1 METQPTQP
9 GMMQLFMR
17 LGLATD
23 NPLTTLN
30 SASSTVN
37 GADSPAFGS
46 ILAEYKPDSKESALS
61 LLAKSG
67 HGEAEELTNDL
78 QSPLAL
84 INASEAPVLGNLP
97 LSGEALPLINS
108 ELPPANAF
116 KPEGLRIPDGL
127 RTPEEI
133 KNREGLAGNSSL
145 PADDTLAEPSPDG
158 GEPASA
164 EANPAFHA
172 QSLVSSLLPM
182 QAAKSVSSQVGT
194 ASIAGSMN
202 SNTSLRT
209 MAGSAS
215 NPGPTMSDL
224 ARGLNTGIESELNDD
239 FSAGTHL
246 NDRFLGAERLAADGS
261 EKPVKISLGSEL
273 SSSNPVL
280 GSNNPIPQPL
290 VDPALLAVAD
300 GEDPVTESLQD
311 LKNLADAEKLESEN
325 KLTTN
330 ERRQD
335 DQTLKLT
342 KGQQAWGDALSERI
356 AMNAA
361 KDIKQVTIHLD
372 PPELGSLE
380 LKLQIKDDQ
389 QTQVQV
395 QVQSPQVKEALES
408 SAQRLKD
415 MLANQG
421 LELSEFD
428 VQTGAEQGKGQ
439 DGRSAEGLAQSEQ
452 QDSDASLVEGE
463 ELSLDIQRPK
473 NNNLLDTFV

>member
-9 GMMQLFMR
+9 GMMQLFMS

-23 NPLTTLN
+23 NPLSSLN
-30 SASSTVN
+30 TASSAD
-37 GADSPAFGS
+37 GAESPVFGS

-67 HGEAEELTNDL
+67 HGEAEALTNDL

-84 INASEAPVLGNLP
+84 INASETPVLESLP

-116 KPEGLRIPDGL
+116 KPDSLQIP
-127 RTPEEI
+127 EAI
-133 KNREGLAGNSSL
+133 KNRERLAGNPSL
-145 PADDTLAEPSPDG
+145 QADDTLAEPLTDG
-158 GEPASA
+158 DEPAPV
-164 EANPAFHA
+164 EPNQAFHA
-172 QSLVSSLLPM
+172 QSLVSSLLPV

-194 ASIAGSMN
+194 AAIAGSMN
-202 SNTSLRT
+202 SNANLRT
-209 MAGSAS
+209 MAGAS
-215 NPGPTMSDL
+215 SNSGAAMSDL

-239 FSAGTHL
+239 FAAGTQF

-261 EKPVKISLGSEL
+261 AIPVKTSL
-273 SSSNPVL
+273 SSEFNSANQTL
-280 GSNNPIPQPL
+280 GGNNPIPQPL
-290 VDPALLAVAD
+290 VDPALLAVAE

-311 LKNLADAEKLESEN
+311 LKSLADAEKLDSEN

-428 VQTGAEQGKGQ
+428 VQTGAEQGKDQ
-439 DGRSAEGLAQSEQ
+439 DGRSAEGVAQSEQ

>member
-1 METQPTQP
+1 METQPTQS
-9 GMMQLFMR
+9 GMMQLFMS

-23 NPLTTLN
+23 NSLSTLQ
-30 SASSTVN
+30 SASSSQG
-37 GADSPAFGS
+37 GADSPVFGS
-46 ILAEYKPDSKESALS
+46 ILAEYKPESKGQALA
-61 LLAKSG
+61 LLKKNG
-67 HGEAEELTNDL
+67 HAEAGGLTQDL

-84 INASEAPVLGNLP
+84 MNVTDSPVLESLP
-97 LSGEALPLINS
+97 LSGEALPLIS
-108 ELPPANAF
+108 PELPPINGFKPDDLQMPEMITNRPISAGNAF
-116 KPEGLRIPDGL
+116 IQVG
-127 RTPEEI
+127 
-133 KNREGLAGNSSL
+133 
-145 PADDTLAEPSPDG
+145 DTLNEAGSGNDETVSVEND
-158 GEPASA
+158 SA
-164 EANPAFHA
+164 FYA

-182 QAAKSVSSQVGT
+182 QGNEATSSRLGK
-194 ASIAGSMN
+194 ASIAGNMN
-202 SNTSLRT
+202 SSNGIPTV
-209 MAGSAS
+209 AGR
-215 NPGPTMSDL
+215 PTVLSGAMRDSVSEL
-224 ARGLNTGIESELNDD
+224 KSVIESELDDD
-239 FSAGTHL
+239 FAVGTDL
-246 NDRFLGAERLAADGS
+246 KDRFLGAERLVADGL
-261 EKPVKISLGSEL
+261 VKTVNDGLGIEIHSANPAQ
-273 SSSNPVL
+273 SSN
-280 GSNNPIPQPL
+280 NTIAQHL
-290 VDPALLAVAD
+290 VDPALQAIAE

-311 LKNLADAEKLESEN
+311 LKNLTDAEKLDSEN
-325 KLTTN
+325 KLTAS

-439 DGRSAEGLAQSEQ
+439 EGSSDESLVYSEQ
-452 QDSDASLVEGE
+452 QDSDVSLIDGE
-463 ELSLDIQRPK
+463 EISLDISRPK

>member
-9 GMMQLFMR
+9 GMMQLFMS

-23 NPLTTLN
+23 NPLSTLN
-30 SASSTVN
+30 SASVA
-37 GADSPAFGS
+37 GADTPAFGS
-46 ILAEYKPDSKESALS
+46 ILAEYKPDSPPSALS
-61 LLAKSG
+61 VLAKPAVES
-67 HGEAEELTNDL
+67 EAHDL
-78 QSPLAL
+78 QSPLVLASNQESPSVESLPPAGEGLPL
-84 INASEAPVLGNLP
+84 ISSELP
-97 LSGEALPLINS
+97 LSK
-108 ELPPANAF
+108 AF
-116 KPEGLRIPDGL
+116 KLDGL
-127 RTPEEI
+127 RGSEGI
-133 KNREGLAGNSSL
+133 KNREGLAENSSPQQSDDFADQL
-145 PADDTLAEPSPDG
+145 PN
-158 GEPASA
+158 GEQSTSFQ
-164 EANPAFHA
+164 ANQAFPA
-172 QSLVSSLLPM
+172 QSLVSSLLPL
-182 QAAKSVSSQVGT
+182 QDAKSISTSVSNQVGA
-194 ASIAGSMN
+194 ASIAPSMN
-202 SNTSLRT
+202 ASTHLRT
-209 MAGSAS
+209 AASAS
-215 NPGPTMSDL
+215 SNSLSSMNTVASELSAGLDGEFNDDL
-224 ARGLNTGIESELNDD
+224 AASTS
-239 FSAGTHL
+239 F
-246 NDRFLGAERLAADGS
+246 NDRFLGADRLGADGLTKS
-261 EKPVKISLGSEL
+261 IKTPLGSEL
-273 SSSNPVL
+273 NAANPAVL
-280 GSNNPIPQPL
+280 ASNNPISQSV
-290 VDPALLAVAD
+290 VDPALIAVGE

-311 LKNLADAEKLESEN
+311 LKNLSDAEKLESEN
-325 KLTTN
+325 KLITS

-335 DQTLKLT
+335 EQTLKLT

-439 DGRSAEGLAQSEQ
+439 DGHSAEGVAQSEQ
-452 QDSDASLVEGE
+452 QDSDASLAEGE